1 MDNLKRCSKCK
12 KEKSVYEFRG
22 ENRTCN
28 KCCERKNLYYQNNR
42 ETILEKRNQEAYTCP
57 LCNIEIKTYR
67 KAIHEKS
74 VGHQYYLQQHEKNE
88 EPEKPD
94 VIYLHNGV
102 RHFMCFGC
110 KTCCVESMWGSHML
124 GKNGVE
130 HFENK
135 KKYEERK
142 KENPNSDEMKI
153 NRFWL
158 RKSIA

>member
-1 MDNLKRCSKCK
+1 MDNLKRCLMCNE
-12 KEKSVYEFRG
+12 EKGTDEFRG
-22 ENRTCN
+22 ENKTCN
-28 KCCERKNLYYQNNR
+28 QCRDIENRKYAEHTY
-42 ETILEKRNQEAYTCP
+42 ICP
-57 LCNIEIKTYR
+57 LCKIEIKTKR
-67 KAIHEKS
+67 KTTHEKS

-135 KKYEERK
+135 KKYEEK
-142 KENPNSDEMKI
+142 KEQIQTLM
-153 NRFWL
+153 R
-158 RKSIA
+158 

>member
-1 MDNLKRCSKCK
+1 MCNE
-12 KEKSVYEFRG
+12 EKGTDEFRG
-22 ENRTCN
+22 ENKTCN
-28 KCCERKNLYYQNNR
+28 QCRDMVNKKYAENTYIY
-42 ETILEKRNQEAYTCP
+42 ICP
-57 LCNIEIKTYR
+57 LCKFEIKTKR
-67 KAIHEKS
+67 KATHEKS

-94 VIYLHNGV
+94 VIYLHNGI

-110 KTCCVESMWGSHML
+110 RISTEENGWGSHMSR
-124 GKNGVE
+124 KSGVE

-142 KENPNSDEMKI
+142 KENPNSDEMKA

>member
-1 MDNLKRCSKCK
+1 MNSEVKTKHVINAVILKIENTPNIHIYMSLCK
-12 KEKSVYEFRG
+12 F
-22 ENRTCN
+22 
-28 KCCERKNLYYQNNR
+28 
-42 ETILEKRNQEAYTCP
+42 
-57 LCNIEIKTYR
+57 EIKTYR

-135 KKYEERK
+135 KKYEEK
-142 KENPNSDEMKI
+142 KRANPNSDEMKI

>member
-1 MDNLKRCSKCK
+1 MCNE
-12 KEKSVYEFRG
+12 EKGTDEFRG
-22 ENRTCN
+22 ENKTCN
-28 KCCERKNLYYQNNR
+28 QCRDIENRKYAEHTY
-42 ETILEKRNQEAYTCP
+42 ICP
-57 LCNIEIKTYR
+57 LCKFEIKTKR

-94 VIYLHNGV
+94 VIYIENGV

-110 KTCCVESMWGSHML
+110 KSGCVESMWGSHMF

-142 KENPNSDEMKI
+142 RANPNSDEMKA
-153 NRFWL
+153 NRCWL